1 MKRAI
6 ISALI
11 GAWLGCGF
19 GAGGV
24 VLAQGVTDD
33 TEMSSPS
40 QVLSEPLQQAPD
52 RAEVDGQVSE
62 PDPAADLTQS
72 APDALPPDAAR
83 EGATG
88 GAALG
93 AAQAMIP
100 GVIAP
105 AAPAVPGPVVV
116 ELFTSQG
123 CSSCPP
129 ADALLAEIAERDDV
143 IALALH
149 VDYWDYLG
157 WEDPFAQPAFTKR
170 QKAYARAAGE
180 RSIYTPQMIVG
191 GADALVAPRA
201 ADLAGLITAHRQTP
215 ARVSLGVTADGA
227 RFVIQ
232 IDADPPLET
241 GAVVQIVRYAPQ
253 ARVEILRGENAGKV
267 VDYANI
273 VTAWHAVADW
283 DGRTPLKLNATVE
296 GEEPAVVIVQAARPG
311 KSAPLPGAIL
321 AAGRIK

>member
-1 MKRAI
+1 MKRVI

-11 GAWLGCGF
+11 GAWLGF

-24 VLAQGVTDD
+24 VLAQDAGAD
-33 TEMSSPS
+33 TEMSVPAQAPSPGDANAGAGALS
-40 QVLSEPLQQAPD
+40 QEASEPATD
-52 RAEVDGQVSE
+52 DV
-62 PDPAADLTQS
+62 ADTV
-72 APDALPPDAAR
+72 APDASSRDG
-83 EGATG
+83 GAG
-88 GAALG
+88 AAALG
-93 AAQAMIP
+93 AAQAMVP
-100 GVIAP
+100 AVIAP
-105 AAPAVPGPVVV
+105 VAPAAPGPVVV

-123 CSSCPP
+123 CSACPP
-129 ADALLAEIAERDDV
+129 ADALLADIAERDDV

-157 WEDPFAQPAFTKR
+157 WEDPFAQPAFTAR

-191 GADALVAPRA
+191 GADALVGPRA
-201 ADLAGLITAHRQTP
+201 ADLAGLISAHRQAP
-215 ARVSLGVTADGA
+215 AQVRLSVSSDGA
-227 RFVIQ
+227 RYVIE

-267 VDYANI
+267 VDYTNI

-283 DGRTPLKLNATVE
+283 DGRAPLKLNATID
-296 GEEPAVVIVQAARPG
+296 GEEPAVVIVQTARAG
-311 KSAPLPGAIL
+311 KSAPMPGAIL
-321 AAGRIK
+321 AADWLR